1 MSANP
6 YNLHDI
12 VNGSDECVEYSST
25 QIMYYNLKTF
35 KNELYDKG
43 KLKWRNVEEEDFLTL
58 NEIKQQIKENEKL
71 DREPLLHI
79 MCDSGLWG
87 VIFLNDSSNW
97 IVYGITIGYA

>member
-25 QIMYYNLKTF
+25 QIMYYNPKTF
-35 KNELYDKG
+35 KYELYDKD
-43 KLKWRNVEEEDFLTL
+43 KLKWNDIEEDILTL

-71 DREPLLHI
+71 NKEPLLHI
-79 MCDSGLWG
+79 MYDSGLWG